1 MICSLSPYNYYQG
14 DESEYP
20 GRESKKILHPDDL
33 FLNNINDYRYNRF
46 LDIGM
51 NIISHSNIHI
61 CLKEHTLTFSGCLKN
76 FFLH

>member
-20 GRESKKILHPDDL
+20 GRESKKILHPDNL
-33 FLNNINDYRYNRF
+33 FLRNINDYLYNRF

-51 NIISHSNIHI
+51 NIYFHSTID
-61 CLKEHTLTFSGCLKN
+61 KVGPT
-76 FFLH
+76 